1 MFYYLRGT
9 VSVIDTSNIVIDCGG
24 VGYMLTCSG
33 RTMSFLSG
41 KGGSVQTA
49 YTYMAVREDGVEL
62 YGFCDEKELSTFKL
76 LITVSGVGPKAAL
89 SILSTLTPEKLSAAV
104 SASNSK
110 AISAAPGVGAKT
122 AARIILELKDKLSK
136 QIPAESGAVEEDIAI
151 TVTPSEK
158 INDLVSTLSALGY
171 TRGEISSVM
180 NKIDRE
186 KSLEDMV
193 RDALRLLM
201 R

>member
-9 VSVIDTSNIVIDCGG
+9 ISVIDTSNIVVDCGG

-33 RTMSFLSG
+33 RTMSAISG
-41 KGGSVQTA
+41 KSGSIQTA
-49 YTYMAVREDGVEL
+49 YTYMAVREDGIEL

-89 SILSTLTPEKLSAAV
+89 SILSVLTPEKLSSAV
-104 SASNSK
+104 SSSNSK

-122 AARIILELKDKLSK
+122 AARIILELKDKLAK
-136 QIPAESGAVEEDIAI
+136 QVPIDNGSEDEEISI

-180 NKIDRE
+180 NKIDKE

-201 R
+201 K

>member
-1 MFYYLRGT
+1 MFYYLKGI

-33 RTMSFLSG
+33 RTMSALSG
-41 KGGSVQTA
+41 KAGSVQIA

-89 SILSTLTPEKLSAAV
+89 SILSVLTPEKLSAAV

-136 QIPAESGAVEEDIAI
+136 NIPVDSHDGEEISI

-171 TRGEISSVM
+171 TRAEISSVM

-193 RDALRLLM
+193 RDALKLLM
-201 R
+201 K

>member
-1 MFYYLRGT
+1 MFYYLRGI
-9 VSVIDTSNIVIDCGG
+9 VSVIDTSSLVIDCGG
-24 VGYMLTCSG
+24 VGYLLTCSG
-33 RTMSFLSG
+33 RTMSALSG

-89 SILSTLTPEKLSAAV
+89 SILSVLTPEKLSAAV
-104 SASNSK
+104 SSSNSK

-136 QIPAESGAVEEDIAI
+136 QIPSGTDLGEDEVAI

-158 INDLVSTLSALGY
+158 VNDLVSTLSALGY
-171 TRGEISSVM
+171 TRAEISSVM

-201 R
+201 K